1 MIRRPPTPPPS
12 PPTPLP
18 RPPPDC
24 APGSYVPMSL
34 VFSPASG
41 DGSFDCHFTDDNPTG
56 TASDPATI
64 SIAVTDDDTG
74 SDTGSLDITVHNV
87 APSVALSGAL
97 NVDEGSTHTYSFDT
111 TDPGTADTLTHGS
124 AHRRTP
130 RS

>member
-34 VFSPASG
+34 VFSTASG

-56 TASDPATI
+56 TASDPATV

-74 SDTGSLDITVHNV
+74 SDTGSLHITVHN
-87 APSVALSGAL
+87 
-97 NVDEGSTHTYSFDT
+97 
-111 TDPGTADTLTHGS
+111 PGPTVTPNGPRPPHAGPTQSH
-124 AHRRTP
+124 TP
-130 RS
+130 RRPATR